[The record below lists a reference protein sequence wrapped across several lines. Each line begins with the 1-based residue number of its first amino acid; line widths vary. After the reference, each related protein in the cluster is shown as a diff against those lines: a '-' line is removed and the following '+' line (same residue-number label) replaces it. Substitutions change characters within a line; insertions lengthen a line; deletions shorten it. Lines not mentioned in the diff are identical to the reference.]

1 MNIKE
6 FRLLP
11 ERTREKEVIDNGV
24 FIEVYKDLYNDVKS
38 KYLKDKI
45 LLYRLHSFYV
55 YCYKTK
61 LGGLSIISIQG
72 VIDYLEP
79 KNLNK
84 WLLN

>member
-6 FRLLP
+6 FRRLP
-11 ERTREKEVIDNGV
+11 EETREKELKENGV
-24 FIEVYKDLYNDVKS
+24 FIEVYTDPYNDVES
-38 KYLKDKI
+38 VYLKDKI
-45 LLYRLHSFYV
+45 LVYRLYSFFV

-61 LGGLSIISIQG
+61 VGSLSFISTQG

-79 KNLNK
+79 KNLNN